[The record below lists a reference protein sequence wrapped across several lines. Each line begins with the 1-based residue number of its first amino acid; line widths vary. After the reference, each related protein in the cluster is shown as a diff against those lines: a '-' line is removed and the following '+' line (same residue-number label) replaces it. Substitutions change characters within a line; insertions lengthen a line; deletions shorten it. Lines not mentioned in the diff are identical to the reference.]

1 MHTSLYLNDLIKN
14 IRQIF
19 YDMGEPH
26 THTRFWWLLKKKKKL
41 NHVVV
46 VYHKI
51 AFSFRIN
58 LNSLVAI
65 PQKLNWERE
74 IEFFFFLVIQQIT
87 SRECEISIS
96 RHRILITLG
105 SNATTHTKKNCSL
118 LYDTF
123 LWESYHDSK
132 LFITKTKKQN
142 HLMFPAHMVS
152 SVQTFFFLILLL
164 LHHWYFVMCQLHFV
178 VWVLDSP
185 DGMKL
190 NVEKMDCDTIFN
202 SLGWSRFID
211 AGLIVYREGT
221 FPMNWAGWR
230 KPPQYEFLIS
240 ISFETS
246 QQKKYLGTLNE
257 PKLCKKIS
265 SPPPAKYVLNV
276 LAYKFKTITTSSFLL
291 F

>member
-1 MHTSLYLNDLIKN
+1 MIWGN
-14 IRQIF
+14 
-19 YDMGEPH
+19 H

-74 IEFFFFLVIQQIT
+74 IEFFFFWWFSKSQAENAKFPFPATGFWSHLVVTQPLIQ
-87 SRECEISIS
+87 
-96 RHRILITLG
+96 
-105 SNATTHTKKNCSL
+105 KKNCSL

-265 SPPPAKYVLNV
+265 SPPRQICLKCISLQVQNNHNFQFSPL
-276 LAYKFKTITTSSFLL
+276 LILLSFTEEKLKK
-291 F
+291 